1 MTEATN
7 DRDAEKIVGMS
18 KNEILAQAKEEAGM
32 ALQYVRQKRVD
43 FRDRLRLYNNQR
55 KQRDKIGILTLYTTM
70 NTLLAVYY
78 SDEMAVEFGGREL
91 GDERLADMINRT
103 AKFDHDEMGM
113 DVIDYFVQW
122 DRLFYGV
129 GLRDLSCYDTNT
141 NTPIA
146 RSMSP
151 LSWLPDPRG
160 TVEANGGTGGFR
172 FYGFEVDRSLS
183 DMEGSNFFNLK
194 NVVPAEDP
202 EKRMTTSATDEAYG
216 LDSQLRDE
224 RNYRSG
230 DYSQIDWY
238 TTLTNEK
245 GGSSKYLLTCDP
257 EFKELY
263 RLEKIVAVTDEEKRD
278 ESLVPWPLVA
288 NYYSPQRDNP
298 FGTSVADLVEDK
310 QRAKSIL
317 ANLRIAKEK
326 SAVYPMYLYNTQK
339 IRNRRDLDFGFNK
352 AIPVNADPNEPLSN
366 AMMPVQHDNNTSGT
380 FAQEQS
386 LDAEAQIATG
396 ADQMQSG
403 VMSSQN
409 RTLGEVQQVTA
420 NAQTRYM
427 LGSRVNAWGEKKF
440 WTLWYRLYRQY
451 FTEGQKKVI
460 RLQGGQGTRFATIV
474 RKDFITKS
482 DPDVRVGSAFEMRGA
497 KEKKRLAFSQIAPL
511 LLSDPT
517 RPKASRNWIEREM
530 LRLND
535 VDPDLLSVISPDT
548 PDEYKA
554 RSENELISRDKLPKI
569 AIGEDHL
576 SHLVIHGFAE
586 DGPAKFAHMQAH
598 RQAYVLSGQQ
608 ATNQMTQQ
616 SMGSTA
622 NNTNLANVAQGQ
634 MGSQLMGMQN
644 APQPM
649 GA

>member
-1 MTEATN
+1 MEETN
-7 DRDAEKIVGMS
+7 RDDEMIVGMKKS
-18 KNEILAQAKEEAGM
+18 EILDQARTEHEM
-32 ALQYVRQKRVD
+32 SLQYVRAKRVD

-78 SDEMAVEFGGREL
+78 SDEMAVEFAGRER
-91 GDERLADMINRT
+91 GDQLLADAINRT

-113 DVIDYFVQW
+113 DAIDYFVQW

-129 GLRDLSCYDTNT
+129 GLRDISCYDVNT
-141 NTPIA
+141 NTPVA
-146 RSMSP
+146 RSMNP
-151 LSWLPDPRG
+151 LCWLPDPRG

-172 FYGFEVDRSLS
+172 FYGFEVDRSKA
-183 DMEGSNFFNLK
+183 DMEGKNFFNLQ
-194 NVVPAEDP
+194 NLAIRGDD
-202 EKRMTTSATDEAYG
+202 EKRQDMSATDEAYG

-224 RNYRSG
+224 KNYRSG
-230 DYSQIDWY
+230 DYTQVDWY
-238 TTLTNEK
+238 TQLTNER
-245 GGSSKYLLTCDP
+245 GETSKYLITCDT
-257 EFKELY
+257 EFRELF
-263 RLEKIVAVTDEEKRD
+263 RIEKLKAVTDEEKKD
-278 ESLVPWPLVA
+278 ESLVPWPLVT

-326 SAVYPMYLYNTQK
+326 AAVYPMYLYNTQK

-366 AMMPVQHDNNTSGT
+366 ALMPIQHDKNDSGT

-440 WTLWYRLYRQY
+440 WALWYRLYRQY

-460 RLQGGQGTRFATIV
+460 RLQGGQATRFATIT
-474 RKDFITKS
+474 RKDFVTKE
-482 DPDVRVGSAFEMRGA
+482 DPDIRIASQFQLRSE
-497 KEKKRLAFSQIAPL
+497 KEKKRLAFTQIAPL

-517 RPKASRNWIEREM
+517 RPKASRTWIEREI

-535 VDPDLLSVISPDT
+535 VDDDLMSIISPYA
-548 PDEYKA
+548 PDESKA
-554 RSENELISRDKLPKI
+554 LSENELLGRNRLAKI
-569 AIGEDHL
+569 AIGEDHM

-586 DGPAKFAHMQAH
+586 DSAAKFAHMQAH

-608 ATNQMTQQ
+608 ANDKMLKEAQGQ
-616 SMGSTA
+616 TA
-622 NNTNLANVAQGQ
+622 NNSNMANTAQGQ
-634 MGSQLMGMQN
+634 IGSQLMAGRN
-644 APQPM
+644 VATPA